1 MKIDVQPLK
10 ESTGARSLRRA
21 IEILGLIESK
31 GRGLSVS
38 EIVGEL
44 SLPRS
49 TAYEIVRVLL
59 ETRLLAQED
68 SDAKF
73 KLGARLFELGM
84 HYRSHD
90 RLLQEGSRILAAL
103 RDETGETVQ
112 LSILDG
118 DRVNIVLKEEGRRA
132 VRIISDVGSRVP
144 VNWSAAG
151 RLLVSDLGDVE
162 LKKFLERTIAQSP
175 TGQAEMN
182 VPNLMGQIRAYRK
195 RGYSTETNE
204 ANEHAGC
211 IAAPVL
217 NDTQSCIAAI
227 SLAAPESRLK
237 SEDFERL
244 KSGVQSAA
252 NQLSASLYPA

>member
-1 MKIDVQPLK
+1 MTTAPSPQK

-21 IEILGLIESK
+21 IDILGLVEEK

-38 EIVGEL
+38 ELVADLG
-44 SLPRS
+44 LPRS

-59 ETRLLAQED
+59 DTRLLVQDE
-68 SDAKF
+68 SEGKF
-73 KLGARLFELGM
+73 RLGARLFELGM
-84 HYRSHD
+84 NYRRHD

-112 LSILDG
+112 LSIIEG

-132 VRIISDVGSRVP
+132 VRIISNVGSRVP

-151 RLLVSDLGDVE
+151 RLLVSDLGDAE
-162 LKKFLERTIAQSP
+162 LVKLLERTIAQSP

-182 VPNLMGQIRAYRK
+182 VQNLIQQIRTYRE
-195 RGYSTETNE
+195 RGYSTEMNQ

-217 NDTQSCIAAI
+217 DDRRRCVAAI
-227 SLAAPESRLK
+227 SLAAPDSRLK
-237 SEDFERL
+237 SDEFEAL
-244 KSGVQSAA
+244 KTAVLAA
-252 NQLSASLYPA
+252 AEQLSSALNP